1 MTVHQGSTTAESD
14 AVNQAKQALQH
25 ADIDSSSDSSDSK
38 TISMSPSQSRHG
50 RHGHRQRH
58 RQRHMSTTVVSDSQT
73 QAQHSSN
80 SDSESESESDAD
92 AGFEE
97 CLTQLVAAGHTR
109 RGRNIGLLHK
119 FHGDVNAVIQHLK
132 TRQSSKTKIQT
143 KTDKHHHRRHRHSKT
158 PSVATDSSSDS
169 ESDSSNSALRARI
182 NTIAPEDR
190 KMRSCLWKLTMR
202 GYVKNM
208 RRYAR
213 MLTRNEYDIDAV
225 AARLD
230 AQLAKRQE
238 RAAARSTTRKSKKTK
253 TDDDSKHKHKRH
265 SKTPSVATDS
275 SSDSESDS
283 SNSALRARINT
294 IAPEDRKMRS
304 CLWKL
309 TMRGYVKNMRR
320 YARMLTRNEYD
331 IDAVAARLDAQ
342 LAKRQERA
350 VARSTTRKSKK
361 TKRTKYVKSSSESSD
376 ALDSDSDHK
385 QSVPVTVT
393 TDTSISDAKILFID
407 ANNIMYAISAVRK
420 LAIKRKHIHEAEA
433 LLLDLIRDAVAEFAN
448 IEQVF
453 VVFDRCAAHLV
464 CAEHGF
470 YVLNAHSQDK
480 MSADDLLVDLASS
493 VSTPASS
500 IAITSDRELRS
511 RLATVG
517 VASIKSG
524 QLFRQ

>member
-1 MTVHQGSTTAESD
+1 
-14 AVNQAKQALQH
+14 
-25 ADIDSSSDSSDSK
+25 
-38 TISMSPSQSRHG
+38 
-50 RHGHRQRH
+50 
-58 RQRHMSTTVVSDSQT
+58 
-73 QAQHSSN
+73 
-80 SDSESESESDAD
+80 
-92 AGFEE
+92 
-97 CLTQLVAAGHTR
+97 
-109 RGRNIGLLHK
+109 
-119 FHGDVNAVIQHLK
+119 
-132 TRQSSKTKIQT
+132 
-143 KTDKHHHRRHRHSKT
+143 
-158 PSVATDSSSDS
+158 
-169 ESDSSNSALRARI
+169 
-182 NTIAPEDR
+182 
-190 KMRSCLWKLTMR
+190 MR

-253 TDDDSKHKHKRH
+253 TDDDNKHKHKRHHRRHRH

-350 VARSTTRKSKK
+350 VARSTTHKSKK